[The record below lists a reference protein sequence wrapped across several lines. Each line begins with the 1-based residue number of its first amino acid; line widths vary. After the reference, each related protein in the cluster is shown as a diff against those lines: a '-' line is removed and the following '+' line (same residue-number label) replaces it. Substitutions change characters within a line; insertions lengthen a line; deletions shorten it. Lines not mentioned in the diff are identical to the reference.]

1 MDQDINI
8 FPEKGGD
15 TSLRITILDEKKTDR
30 QVMQTLVLLIPHF
43 TLENFIRRSGRSS
56 FVVNSQQDAAEVL
69 EHVLNEL
76 MGDSVVAG
84 STTTIKNRISISCN
98 SCFNSL
104 QTEDI
109 CFVLQLTVC
118 SDIQT
123 SLNSIFISEC
133 LQGENA
139 PFCHLCAS
147 KQDAESQFS
156 ICEVGCFVIVQLK
169 RFL

>member
-1 MDQDINI
+1 M
-8 FPEKGGD
+8 
-15 TSLRITILDEKKTDR
+15 
-30 QVMQTLVLLIPHF
+30 
-43 TLENFIRRSGRSS
+43 
-56 FVVNSQQDAAEVL
+56 L

-84 STTTIKNRISISCN
+84 STTAIKNKISISCN
-98 SCFNSL
+98 SCFHSL

-147 KQDAESQFS
+147 KQDAESQILVAYNALFAES
-156 ICEVGCFVIVQLK
+156 RGMKYCPSGK
-169 RFL
+169 TPTY